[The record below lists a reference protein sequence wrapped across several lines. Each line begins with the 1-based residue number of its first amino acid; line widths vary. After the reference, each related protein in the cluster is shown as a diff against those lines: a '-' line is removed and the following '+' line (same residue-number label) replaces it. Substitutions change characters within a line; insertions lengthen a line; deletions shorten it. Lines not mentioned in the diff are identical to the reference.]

1 MAGIGDL
8 KVLIGANI
16 DPLLK
21 NLKKAEANIQMTAR
35 NMQAVGDSML
45 KLTAPILGV
54 AAVSFKMAADFDD
67 GMRKV
72 QAVSGATGEELEKL
86 RDLALEM
93 GKSTRFGATES
104 AAAMNYMGQAGWNTQ
119 QIMTGLPGVLALA
132 AASGEDLAMVSDIV
146 TDGLTGFK
154 LAAEDSGR
162 FADVLAKAAAA
173 SNTNVAMMGET
184 FKYVS
189 PVAGALGFSIED
201 TAVAIG
207 LMANAGIKGSQAGT
221 ALRAMISRMVKPVG
235 ESAKAMKEL
244 GLSVTDADGK
254 MKPMNQ
260 LVTELREKF
269 AQLTPAQQAQ
279 MAASIAGQEAM
290 SGMLALVTASD
301 ADFAKLTEQ
310 INNSAGA
317 AQEMADTMEG
327 GAGGGLRKMQKALT
341 NAAITLGDAFA
352 PMVDK
357 VVALVTRLANWFSDL
372 SDETKET
379 FLQVTLLVAGLGA
392 VFKVTGLLIS
402 GVGSMVSTFKSLYT
416 VFNIVK
422 VAAASV
428 NAVLLANPVG
438 LVVAAIAA
446 LIAII
451 TAAIY
456 KYEKW
461 GAAVLLLMG
470 PLGAI
475 INVIQSFRRHWDS
488 VVSAFKT
495 DGILAGLKRIGVVML
510 DAVLMPL
517 QQLLELASKIPGIGN
532 LAAKGAEKIEAL
544 RQRLNLIQVKPE
556 QLEKP
561 AKQAAEVVVK
571 AFEPAAIAAQI
582 EDNVTKSMVKGTVE
596 GAEKAKKQVVP
607 LLQDI
612 GQSIFSKM
620 FEGRIDFKPK
630 EREGEKEVKS
640 MGGNNGLQS
649 VDISTNIQKSIQATK
664 QFTAE
669 MQKAGDTA
677 QNMGNTAGSAFERI
691 ADSVSGAIL
700 QMAENIAPAINQLRN
715 TIGAYF
721 EYKNATVE
729 ESYEREKAAIQSSMM
744 SEEAKH
750 AAIANLDK
758 RTDKERRKIQRQQAI
773 ASKAMAIFDATISVA
788 QGVVKALTVAPP
800 LGLILAKLVAGLGAA
815 QIGLIAGT
823 PIPKLAKGGLA
834 YGPTMAMVGDNPG
847 ASVDP
852 EVISPLSKLKDMIG
866 GNVTVQLAGEFKL
879 KGQDLWLVVDR
890 ESVRQRRLS
899 GS

>member
-317 AQEMADTMEG
+317 AQDMADTMEG
-327 GAGGGLRKMQKALT
+327 GAGGGLRKMQKALQ

-352 PMVDK
+352 PMVEK

-470 PLGAI
+470 PLGMVVNI
-475 INVIQSFRRHWDS
+475 IQSFRRHWDS

-495 DGILAGLKRIGVVML
+495 DGILAGLKRIGLVLL
-510 DAVLMPL
+510 DAVLMPM
-517 QQLLELASKIPGIGN
+517 QQLLELASKIPMVGDLAGKG
-532 LAAKGAEKIEAL
+532 AAKIEQL
-544 RQRLNLIQVKPE
+544 RRNLNLVTVTPE

-582 EDNVTKSMVKGTVE
+582 EDNASKSMVTGITKA
-596 GAEKAKKQVVP
+596 AEKAKKQLVEP
-607 LLQDI
+607 LQGI
-612 GQSIFSKM
+612 GSSIFSNM
-620 FEGRIDFKPK
+620 F
-630 EREGEKEVKS
+630 
-640 MGGNNGLQS
+640 GGNMDFSQGIPEKKQPGQVSSLTGMDGQTALIQGMDGAMQSLVGTMQRMGQVSQESGTMMAESVDSMMERLGAMADNGSLVAQIVESVGSTIMASAEQGATGMKDLASAALDAGAKVVRSFIMQGVASAVSKALSSIPFPLNIAAGAMAGAAAGVLFNGLL
-649 VDISTNIQKSIQATK
+649 N
-664 QFTAE
+664 
-669 MQKAGDTA
+669 
-677 QNMGNTAGSAFERI
+677 
-691 ADSVSGAIL
+691 
-700 QMAENIAPAINQLRN
+700 
-715 TIGAYF
+715 
-721 EYKNATVE
+721 
-729 ESYEREKAAIQSSMM
+729 
-744 SEEAKH
+744 
-750 AAIANLDK
+750 
-758 RTDKERRKIQRQQAI
+758 KIRA
-773 ASKAMAIFDATISVA
+773 
-788 QGVVKALTVAPP
+788 
-800 LGLILAKLVAGLGAA
+800 
-815 QIGLIAGT
+815 
-823 PIPKLAKGGLA
+823 PKLAKGGLA

-852 EVISPLSKLKDMIG
+852 EVISPLSKLRDMINS
-866 GNVTVQLAGEFKL
+866 NVTVNLAGEFRMS
-879 KGQDLWLVVDR
+879 GRDLWLVVDK
-890 ESVRQRRLS
+890 ENQIQKRLK
-899 GS
+899 GV